1 MTESTLQRKII
12 KDLEK
17 NKHYIIKI
25 VLGNRTGLTDIIGCT
40 FGAGKFFAIEVK
52 KIDGKVSALQQYN
65 IDKVNEAGGLAAVV
79 YTWEQYLEI
88 KNKWEL

>member
-17 NKHYIIKI
+17 SKHYIIKT
-25 VLGNRTGLTDIIGCT
+25 VLTNRNGIADLIGCT
-40 FGAGKFFAIEVK
+40 FPKGKFFAIEVK

-88 KNKWEL
+88 KNNWEL